1 MKKLKDIVNQIKDIA
16 LCVKYF
22 GTFAWKA
29 MPIYY
34 FFIFMS
40 IVVNSVGPFISI
52 IGSKYLINEIV
63 YDQNRDINKIVL
75 WVAFICLGTYIYR
88 VLAKFANEKQF
99 YCNNHFARMLDV
111 KISTY
116 TMRMKFEHTENSK
129 MLDMM
134 NKAEKAFQQTNLIQ
148 GITDGI
154 TSLVSNII
162 VLLGVFYIV
171 VQCSVWLII
180 PIILSFVINS
190 YISMKTTQLNEEYYG
205 IYNDQMR
212 VVNYYAR
219 DLTTSEYAKDIRVYN
234 AADMLLDNQAKQG
247 EIVYDT
253 AIKYSK
259 KQWNYERFG
268 VVSVETCNICVYAI
282 IAVNTLLGKVTIG
295 DFSSLIQSILK
306 FTEALNGIARGMFGL
321 KYTTGILKYYL
332 EYMEMIEGEQ
342 MVETDKMSEVPNV
355 DKGVTVEFKNVSFK
369 YPNTDVYILK
379 NVSTKIRA
387 GEHLSIVGKNGAG
400 KTTFI
405 KLLCRLY
412 DVTEG
417 EILVNGVNINDI
429 DYNEYLKLLS
439 VVFQDYKLMA
449 FTIKEN
455 VDMGTGFEKVGNEE
469 SVDSRIA
476 ELCKIVGIDEWV
488 DSLEKKQ
495 DTNLYKMFDESG
507 VEPSGGQA
515 QKLAIVRALYKNSPI
530 VILDEPT
537 AALDPI
543 AEYEVYKNFD
553 SLVGGKT
560 AVYISH
566 RLSSCRFCDRIIVF
580 DGGGI
585 IEDGNHEELMS
596 MKNGFYR
603 NMYDT
608 QAKHYQG

>member
-22 GTFAWKA
+22 GTFAWKS

-34 FFIFMS
+34 FYILMA

-63 YDQNRDINKIVL
+63 YDQNRDMNKIIF

-99 YCNNHFARMLDV
+99 YCNNHFERMLDV

-116 TMRMKFEHTENSK
+116 TMKMKFEHTENSK

-180 PIILSFVINS
+180 PIVLSFVINS

-219 DLTTSEYAKDIRVYN
+219 DLTTSEYAKDIRVYS

-268 VVSVETCNICVYAI
+268 VVSVEVCNICVYAI
-282 IAVNTLLGKVTIG
+282 IAVNTLLGKVTVG
-295 DFSSLIQSILK
+295 DFSSLILSILK
-306 FTEALNGIARGMFGL
+306 FTDALNGIARGMFGL
-321 KYTTGILKYYL
+321 KYTTVILKYYL
-332 EYMEMIEGEQ
+332 EYMEMIEDEQ

-369 YPNTDVYILK
+369 YPNTDVYILR
-379 NVSTKIRA
+379 NVSTKIHA

-580 DGGGI
+580 EGGGI

-596 MKNGFYR
+596 MENGFYR